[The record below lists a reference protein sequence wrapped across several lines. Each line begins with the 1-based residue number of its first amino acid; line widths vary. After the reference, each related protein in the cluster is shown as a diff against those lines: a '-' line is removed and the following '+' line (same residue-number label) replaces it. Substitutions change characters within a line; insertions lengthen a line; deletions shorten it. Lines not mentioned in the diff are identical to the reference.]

1 MRGPCEGATCGEA
14 GRRELL
20 TVEEESSRCWG
31 RGIQR
36 ADNTCTG
43 GLKREAGGADR
54 KREQDRAM

>member
-36 ADNTCTG
+36 ADNT
-43 GLKREAGGADR
+43 
-54 KREQDRAM
+54 